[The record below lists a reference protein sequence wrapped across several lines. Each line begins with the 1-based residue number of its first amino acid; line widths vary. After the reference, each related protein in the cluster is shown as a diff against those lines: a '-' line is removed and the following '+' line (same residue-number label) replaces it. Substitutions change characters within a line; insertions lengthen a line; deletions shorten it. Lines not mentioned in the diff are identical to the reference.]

1 MYVQCNICPMQHL
14 GYAYTKKQKIVV
26 YLKFKSNEVSC
37 ILSGNPKLTV
47 ESSLLNSVMKGF
59 SQVLLGLY
67 TLLEVR

>member
-1 MYVQCNICPMQHL
+1 MSNVIFVPGNIWDMPIP
-14 GYAYTKKQKIVV
+14 KKKIVV

-37 ILSGNPKLTV
+37 SLSGNPNLTV
-47 ESSLLNSVMKGF
+47 ESSLLNSVMKRF